1 LTVDPPSEHGP
12 FRCNF
17 RTDPN
22 SRFHLEAEAVHLLET
37 HGWRDDLEI
46 KQGRMV
52 HLGYGK
58 YWRSDE
64 IVGLCPIEE
73 SRGPGRRTEVFVS
86 TREDPL
92 VVSRS
97 ERSILSDMASLPDEE
112 FQAEEARSLLSELME
127 DLSDV
132 NSVLRRMLLNEVR
145 VDLDVWEHRIK
156 ALLHRGPAR
165 DEDGDQEDLFSARG

>member
-1 LTVDPPSEHGP
+1 
-12 FRCNF
+12 
-17 RTDPN
+17 
-22 SRFHLEAEAVHLLET
+22 
-37 HGWRDDLEI
+37 LEI

-73 SRGPGRRTEVFVS
+73 DRGPGRRTEVYVG

-97 ERSILSDMASLPDEE
+97 EQSILSDMASLPTEE
-112 FQAEEARSLLSELME
+112 FAAEEARGVLAELLE
-127 DLSDV
+127 DLHDV
-132 NSVLRRMLLNEVR
+132 TPVLRRMLENEVR
-145 VDLDVWEHRIK
+145 LDLDIWERRLK
-156 ALLHRGPAR
+156 SLLYRSSNREEP
-165 DEDGDQEDLFSARG
+165 EDQEDLFSPQG